1 MNLMYC
7 DQISCSGALDII
19 RMQLPASPVAGD
31 STSAPAQDVVLAD
44 VLVGSDGVARAIRIV
59 N

>member
-1 MNLMYC
+1 MYC
-7 DQISCSGALDII
+7 DQLSCSGALEVI
-19 RMQLPASPVAGD
+19 RMNLPAASLGLASPSRTSNFVA
-31 STSAPAQDVVLAD
+31 AD